1 VLSGARAP
9 APAPLR
15 LDRESRYESLA
26 AVVAPLLVTVGAA
39 NAGEIVITPKASDS
53 GVVLTITGGKI
64 GVVAKPEHLKD
75 TGAANVGEFVINPK
89 ASDRAVVLTIRGG
102 KVLKASVIA
111 KPEPVA
117 NPEHLKDTAAFAGTP
132 YIGPPPNA

>member
-1 VLSGARAP
+1 MK
-9 APAPLR
+9 
-15 LDRESRYESLA
+15 SLA

-53 GVVLTITGGKI
+53 GLVLTIRGGKV

-75 TGAANVGEFVINPK
+75 TGAANAGEFVINPK

-102 KVLKASVIA
+102 RVVRASVIA
-111 KPEPVA
+111 EPQPVA
-117 NPEHLKDTAAFAGTP
+117 KPEHLKDTAAFAHTP
-132 YIGPPPNA
+132 